1 MNEFWQAISNRD
13 LSIALWFLILLVYV
27 SFFNLNGTKRILE
40 SIFDKSFVILYILI
54 IIYLGFFVFLLI
66 SKGFWE
72 NSYYKELLFWFFT
85 SQFILLFN
93 INKINRLRDFV
104 VIILELFTFNS
115 VLDYLINLESFS
127 FIIEFFL
134 VPIVVLFTF
143 ILQLSLY
150 KSKTDNRYKKVTEFL
165 NLIFL
170 LLGFSVLIFTV
181 LKIILDFNK
190 FINLDNIKTFFV
202 APFLT
207 IIYIPL
213 LFLIVLYIKY
223 EEAFINL
230 NRYKFLN
237 KKRLL
242 KIKLSFI
249 VLANIN
255 FKKINKMKR
264 MIIFNKQQLKEEE
277 GIFLFIK
284 SNINNPL

>member
-127 FIIEFFL
+127 FIVEFFL

>member
-27 SFFNLNGTKRILE
+27 SFFNFNGTKRILE
-40 SIFDKSFVILYILI
+40 LIFDKSFVILYLLI
-54 IIYLGFFVFLLI
+54 ILYLSFFVFLLI
-66 SKGFWE
+66 SKEFWK

-127 FIIEFFL
+127 FIVEFFL
-134 VPIVVLFTF
+134 VPIVVLFTL

-150 KSKTDNRYKKVTEFL
+150 KSKTDNRYRKVTEFL

-170 LLGFSVLIFTV
+170 LFGFSVLIFTV

-230 NRYKFLN
+230 KRYKFLN

-242 KIKLSFI
+242 KIKFSFI
-249 VLANIN
+249 VLVNIN
-255 FKKINKMKR
+255 FKKISKMKR
-264 MIIFNKQQLKEEE
+264 MIIFNKQELKEKE
-277 GIFLFIK
+277 GVFLFIK